1 MKERCLMELEPKVEK
16 LLQIQLKRIVEDWAN
31 VAFGGN
37 IVETELWITHEL
49 NIIFDYL
56 GDDEQEGV

>member
-1 MKERCLMELEPKVEK
+1 MELEPKVEK